1 MPLYPLFSRH
11 SCVKQWQFCLNNG
24 WGLLDL
30 AFEWFFGP
38 TIVTFIQRSQRALHY
53 LSQWA
58 ELWSSLSHIIAEL
71 LLSLQSPFPSSLRN
85 KCVFQNFIYSL
96 QFQRLASRKLQS
108 SLYFVFLWSNDSFL
122 FLFSLLSL
130 VSVFLV
136 VSSIIPLYIIKFL
149 YSVCHCA
156 QAVLCSVTSNSFP
169 SETPHPNSS
178 LKLLAEAF
186 VLSASPYVYKLEIS
200 SLCLPS
206 KAICCLRPFH
216 ELVYSCG

>member
-1 MPLYPLFSRH
+1 M
-11 SCVKQWQFCLNNG
+11 
-24 WGLLDL
+24 
-30 AFEWFFGP
+30 
-38 TIVTFIQRSQRALHY
+38 TFIQRSQRALHY
-53 LSQWA
+53 LSHRA
-58 ELWSSLSHIIAEL
+58 DLWSSLSRMIAESL
-71 LLSLQSPFPSSLRN
+71 LPLQSRFPGSLSN
-85 KCVFQNFIYSL
+85 KWVFKNFIYSL
-96 QFQRLASRKLQS
+96 QFQRLASRTLQS
-108 SLYFVFLWSNDSFL
+108 SLHFVFLWSNGSFL
-122 FLFSLLSL
+122 FLFSLLAL
-130 VSVFLV
+130 VSVFLLD
-136 VSSIIPLYIIKFL
+136 SSVIPLHVIKFL
-149 YSVCHCA
+149 HSVGHCA

>member
-11 SCVKQWQFCLNNG
+11 PCVKQWQFCLNQG

-30 AFEWFFGP
+30 AFEWCFGLR
-38 TIVTFIQRSQRALHY
+38 IVTFIQRSQRALHY
-53 LSQWA
+53 LA
-58 ELWSSLSHIIAEL
+58 HRADLWSSLSHMIAESL
-71 LLSLQSPFPSSLRN
+71 LPLHSPFPSSLRN
-85 KCVFQNFIYSL
+85 KWVFKNFMYSL
-96 QFQRLASRKLQS
+96 QFQRLASRKLLS
-108 SLYFVFLWSNDSFL
+108 SLHFIFLWSNSSFL

-136 VSSIIPLYIIKFL
+136 DSSIIPLYIIKFL

-186 VLSASPYVYKLEIS
+186 ALSASPYVYKLEIS

>member
-1 MPLYPLFSRH
+1 M
-11 SCVKQWQFCLNNG
+11 WNNG
-24 WGLLDL
+24 SFAWIRAEDCWTWPLK
-30 AFEWFFGP
+30 EFF
-38 TIVTFIQRSQRALHY
+38 A
-53 LSQWA
+53 
-58 ELWSSLSHIIAEL
+58 
-71 LLSLQSPFPSSLRN
+71 LLSWLSSRDHKGVCSIYHTGQTFEAVWAKWGQSPFFPFSVLSLAVWETN
-85 KCVFQNFIYSL
+85 EFLKNFIYSL
-96 QFQRLASRKLQS
+96 WFHGLASKILQS
-108 SLYFVFLWSNDSFL
+108 SLVFLRSDGSFL

-136 VSSIIPLYIIKFL
+136 DSSIIPLYVIKFL

-200 SLCLPS
+200 SLCLTS